1 MKEREKGMRTDRE
14 EGDETIGAKERE
26 IKIRDTQ
33 EEGEVVG
40 GGGKKV

>member
-1 MKEREKGMRTDRE
+1 MKEREREMRANRE
-14 EGDETIGAKERE
+14 ERDENIGAKERE

-33 EEGEVVG
+33 EKGEVVG